1 MANNKSKIDFIL
13 KNYLQDTK
21 KSELDTQVVSFSPN
35 AVITMLQ
42 NTFNDVGRMDLIQN
56 KLIEYFMNDKVLRDL
71 TNKEKRQLLSE
82 IAEIKN
88 KDKNFIMGFMD
99 MAAKNSIIGR
109 LVNELSYNETENKT
123 LSLSLNPD
131 REKKREEIISLARD
145 ILDDVYKPKFE

>member
-13 KNYLQDTK
+13 KNYLQDIK

-42 NTFNDVGRMDLIQN
+42 NTFNDVGRMDVIQN
-56 KLIEYFMNDKVLRDL
+56 KLIEYFMNDRVLRDL

-88 KDKNFIMGFMD
+88 NDKKFIMGFMD
-99 MAAKNSIIGR
+99 MATKNSIIGR